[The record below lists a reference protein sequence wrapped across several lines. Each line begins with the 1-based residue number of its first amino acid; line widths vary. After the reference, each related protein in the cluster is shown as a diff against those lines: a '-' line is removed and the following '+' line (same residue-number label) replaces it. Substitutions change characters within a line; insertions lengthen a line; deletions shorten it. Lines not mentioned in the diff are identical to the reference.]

1 MDRWKEHTIK
11 ENHAEDREV
20 VIRIARRCMSDSD
33 RDLIIS
39 RIDDI
44 YSHLIKTKRT
54 GKLLQDMLLE
64 FMSEEELK
72 ARLRSGILTVQIS
85 EREDKDRERKDD
97 GK

>member
-11 ENHAEDREV
+11 ENHADDREV
-20 VIRIARRCMSDSD
+20 VIRIARRYMSDSD

-72 ARLRSGILTVQIS
+72 ARLRSGILTLQIS
-85 EREDKDRERKDD
+85 EREDKGRERKDD

>member
-11 ENHAEDREV
+11 ENHADDRKI
-20 VIRIARRCMSDSD
+20 VIDIARRCLSNAD